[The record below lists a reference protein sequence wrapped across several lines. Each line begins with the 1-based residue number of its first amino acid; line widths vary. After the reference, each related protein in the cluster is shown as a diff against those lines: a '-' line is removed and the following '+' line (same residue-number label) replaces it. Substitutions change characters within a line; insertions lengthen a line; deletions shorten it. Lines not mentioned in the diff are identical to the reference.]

1 MIDLLACCVLLASP
15 FAAREPG
22 GAQTPA
28 TAPQV
33 LAIRADR
40 LLLADGQAV
49 AQGVLVVENGRITA
63 AGADV
68 AVPEG
73 AAVVVHKG
81 TASAGMIA
89 MHAAFG
95 SAAELRDT
103 TRTVLPEAEVVRA
116 FDPEHPDFAELA
128 EAGITSVVLAP
139 LPFSLCGGR
148 SALVKTSG
156 GTVVEPDAQLALGF
170 SAQSLRNDRSPTSF
184 SGALAEL
191 DQRLE
196 KPEGPFALAAQRKL
210 PVLFEV
216 ATREDVLRAVGFST
230 RHGLHGAL
238 HGAPWAGELADTIHA
253 ADLSVICGPFAIGCE
268 RRDLLAVVAL
278 GKAGVPFGFGL
289 DAPWNAPSGL
299 RTSAAMCVR
308 EGLDR
313 AAAWRALTSDAARMV
328 GAEARIG
335 TLAAGSDADV
345 VLWSGDPLDLSSSVV
360 AVYVDGKPVWR
371 KSS

>member
-1 MIDLLACCVLLASP
+1 MIDLLACFVFLPATVP
-15 FAAREPG
+15 VRTVAVP
-22 GAQTPA
+22 QTP
-28 TAPQV
+28 TVAPQV

-49 AQGVLVVENGRITA
+49 APGVVLVENGRITA

-73 AAVVVHKG
+73 ATLVVHKG

-89 MHAAFG
+89 LHAAVG
-95 SAAELRDT
+95 AAAELRDS

-116 FDPEHPDFAELA
+116 FDPGHPDFGDLA
-128 EAGITSVVLAP
+128 AAGITSVVLAP
-139 LPFSLCGGR
+139 LPVSLCGGQ

-156 GTVVEPDAQLALGF
+156 GTVVEPNAQLALGF
-170 SAQSLRNDRSPTSF
+170 SAQSLRNDRGPTSF
-184 SGALAEL
+184 GGALAEL
-191 DQRLE
+191 DQKLE
-196 KPEGPFALAAQRKL
+196 KPEGPFALAAQKKL

-216 ATREDVLRAVGFST
+216 ATREDVLRAVGFAA
-230 RHGLHGAL
+230 RHGLRGAV
-238 HGAPWAGELADTIHA
+238 HGAPWAGELAEPIRS

-268 RRDLLAVVAL
+268 RRDLLAVVSL

-289 DAPWNAPSGL
+289 DAPWDAPASL

-313 AAAWRALTSDAARMV
+313 SVAWRALTSDAARIV

-335 TLAAGSDADV
+335 TLAPGSDADL

-360 AVYVDGKPVWR
+360 AVYVDGKPARR
-371 KSS
+371 KP

>member
-1 MIDLLACCVLLASP
+1 MIDLLAVLTLLPTSP
-15 FAAREPG
+15 THPAAE
-22 GAQTPA
+22 
-28 TAPQV
+28 PQV

-49 AQGVLVVENGRITA
+49 SPGVLLVENGRITA

-68 AVPEG
+68 AVPDG
-73 AAVVVHKG
+73 AVLVVHKG

-89 MHAAFG
+89 LHASPG
-95 SAAELRDT
+95 SLAEMRDS
-103 TRTVLPEAEVVRA
+103 TRTVLPEAQIVRA
-116 FDPEHPDFAELA
+116 FDPDHPDFAELA

-139 LPFSLCGGR
+139 LPVSLCGGQ

-156 GTVVEPDAQLALGF
+156 GAVVEPEAQLALGF
-170 SAQSLRNDRSPTSF
+170 SAQSLRNDRAPTSF

-196 KPEGPFALAAQRKL
+196 KPEGAFALAAQKKL
-210 PVLFEV
+210 PVLFDV
-216 ATREDVLRAVGFST
+216 ATREDVLRAVGFAT
-230 RHGLHGAL
+230 RHGLRGAI
-238 HGAPWAGELADTIHA
+238 HGAPWAGELAEPIRSA
-253 ADLSVICGPFAIGCE
+253 GLSVICGPFAIGCE

-289 DAPWNAPSGL
+289 DAPWNAPAAL

-313 AAAWRALTSDAARMV
+313 AVAWRALTSDAARIV
-328 GAEARIG
+328 GAEVRLG

-360 AVYVDGKPVWR
+360 AVYIDGKPVGR
-371 KSS
+371 KS